1 MVGNQEVKVKPGQF
15 IYGRQK
21 AAKETGLPERKI
33 RTCLD
38 QLIKLRNLAIQTT
51 NKYTLI
57 TIVNWNDYQ
66 GDSLKSSGKESKKT
80 DIDNN
85 SKDISSR
92 ESKFKTEVMAFTDKY
107 PMPMLFTEG
116 DADSVQDRRSFFGY
130 WTERNSGGKSMA
142 FEKQKTFDIARRL
155 ATWANN
161 QKDFSSKPSS
171 GRATYGGH
179 ESERIGDV
187 YLGPAPDGVE

>member
-1 MVGNQEVKVKPGQF
+1 MVGNQKVEIKPGQF
-15 IYGRQK
+15 IYKRQK
-21 AAKETGLPERKI
+21 ASEKTGLPERKI
-33 RTCLD
+33 RTCLS
-38 QLIKLRNLAIQTT
+38 QLVKLHNLSVETT
-51 NKYTLI
+51 NKYTVI
-57 TIVNWNDYQ
+57 TIVNWSDYQ
-66 GDSLKSSGKESKKT
+66 GDPLKSNGKESKKPDT
-80 DIDNN
+80 NN
-85 SKDISSR
+85 KGKDILAR
-92 ESKFKTEVMAFTDKY
+92 ELKFKTEVMAFTDKY
-107 PMPMLFTEG
+107 SLSMLFTAGDSEG
-116 DADSVQDRRSFFGY
+116 VQDRRSFFGY
-130 WTERNSGGKSMA
+130 WTERNSDGKMA